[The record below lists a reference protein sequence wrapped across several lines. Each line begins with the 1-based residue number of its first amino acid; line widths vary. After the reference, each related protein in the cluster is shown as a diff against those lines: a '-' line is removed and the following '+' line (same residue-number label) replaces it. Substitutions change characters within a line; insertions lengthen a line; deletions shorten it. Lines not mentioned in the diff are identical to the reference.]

1 MVIPP
6 HTIAADPTTTTNFK
20 LFLGGW
26 MSLRHLDK
34 FPELNLEIALA
45 EVWLLE
51 ESKENNFARRAW
63 RVAIMLLYDT
73 CLVISCPLIVVPCVL
88 IEIHFSKKYY
98 IIYSGQSY
106 SIFFF
111 FWEGTVTNLAIWLV
125 PNPVRQVEY
134 LNEVVTSMSVVT
146 SMTVV
151 TAIVVEIFHWHWLTT
166 DNWHQCQWNVPL
178 TLIVWQSDIFH
189 LSDRVR
195 NQSDC
200 KIFLYFP
207 LEAIPPPKRSQGL
220 AQEIYRD
227 GGGSFILPKR
237 A

>member
-73 CLVISCPLIVVPCVL
+73 CLVISCPLIVVSCL
-88 IEIHFSKKYY
+88 LLEIHFSKNTILY
-98 IIYSGQSY
+98 IVANHIQS
-106 SIFFF
+106 FFF
-111 FWEGTVTNLAIWLV
+111 FFERAGYRILQSDWFLTRSDRWN
-125 PNPVRQVEY
+125 
-134 LNEVVTSMSVVT
+134 MSDKWNM
-146 SMTVV
+146 S
-151 TAIVVEIFHWHWLTT
+151 
-166 DNWHQCQWNVPL
+166 DCQWNIPV

-189 LSDRVR
+189 FHFHLFHTIPRGFLLMRASFVMLLTTRSDGRARKGVR
-195 NQSDC
+195 
-200 KIFLYFP
+200 
-207 LEAIPPPKRSQGL
+207 RG
-220 AQEIYRD
+220 
-227 GGGSFILPKR
+227 
-237 A
+237 

>member
-63 RVAIMLLYDT
+63 RVAIMLLYET
-73 CLVISCPLIVVPCVL
+73 CLVISCPLIVVSCLV
-88 IEIHFSKKYY
+88 EIHSLVSKPYLLKK
-98 IIYSGQSY
+98 
-106 SIFFF
+106 IF
-111 FWEGTVTNLAIWLV
+111 
-125 PNPVRQVEY
+125 P
-134 LNEVVTSMSVVT
+134 
-146 SMTVV
+146 
-151 TAIVVEIFHWHWLTT
+151 IFH
-166 DNWHQCQWNVPL
+166 
-178 TLIVWQSDIFH
+178 WQSDIFH
-189 LSDRVR
+189 CNLIGPLSIR

-200 KIFLYFP
+200 SGTLGYFQTDN
-207 LEAIPPPKRSQGL
+207 LTNQT
-220 AQEIYRD
+220 
-227 GGGSFILPKR
+227 
-237 A
+237 